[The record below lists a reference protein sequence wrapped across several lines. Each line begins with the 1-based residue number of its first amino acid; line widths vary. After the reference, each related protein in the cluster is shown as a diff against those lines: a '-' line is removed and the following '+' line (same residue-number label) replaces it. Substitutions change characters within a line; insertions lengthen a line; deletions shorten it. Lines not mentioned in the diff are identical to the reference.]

1 MTKLG
6 PNEKLYPV
14 VKIAMVVDAL
24 KDEGVSPKDALAGI
38 RVSETQLG
46 SPAAR
51 ESANEVI
58 QSYRNAIRL
67 SRNPHFAYQ
76 TRAQLA
82 ALENKAK
89 EQKAR
94 TAAAEAKVKTWVEEK
109 KT

>member
-46 SPAAR
+46 SPAVR
-51 ESANEVI
+51 I
-58 QSYRNAIRL
+58 
-67 SRNPHFAYQ
+67 SR
-76 TRAQLA
+76 
-82 ALENKAK
+82 K
-89 EQKAR
+89 
-94 TAAAEAKVKTWVEEK
+94 
-109 KT
+109 